1 MRASHI
7 TYIKSLIESI
17 RDLSLETP
25 TALIPATKVFEVD
38 PPMDQFQESVPFVVI
53 KHVPTEPVKDGR
65 RKDRLPNVD
74 IDSVKHIQF
83 LKREYE
89 MDFRYSLN
97 FWFND
102 PTRDVLS
109 SGNITSS
116 ELGILDQTLIY
127 LVENERYLGASGE
140 TIHVAPGRCS
150 LVTDPA
156 GELGLYK
163 IYIEVIF
170 KDGLYRVDQVP
181 TLANGTLEI
190 EEPVE
195 LEVLDT

>member
-17 RDLSLETP
+17 RNLELEEPTP
-25 TALIPATKVFEVD
+25 LIPATKVFEVD
-38 PPMDQFQESVPFVVI
+38 PPLDQFQESVPFVVI
-53 KHVPTEPVKDGR
+53 KHVPTLPKKDGR
-65 RKDRLPNVD
+65 RIDRLPNVD
-74 IDSVKHIQF
+74 IDSKKHLEF

-89 MDFRYSLN
+89 MEFRYSLN

-102 PTRDVLS
+102 PTKEVLS
-109 SGNITSS
+109 SGNITTS
-116 ELGILDQTLIY
+116 ELGILDQSLIY

-140 TIHVAPGRCS
+140 TIHVEPGRCS

-170 KDGLYRVDQVP
+170 KDGLFRVDQVP
-181 TLANGTLEI
+181 TLANGQFEL
-190 EEPVE
+190 EEPTE
-195 LEVLDT
+195 IEVLD